1 MTSYKTD
8 GSVGPWAPEKLEILR
23 KYLEAYTTILKEQS
37 KWCKGYYY
45 IDALAGGGRAP
56 LRSAQGKNLSAE
68 NPQLELLGYTASSQD
83 EQQFVEGSPR
93 VALGISNPFTRYLF
107 IDNQE
112 NRVRQLEELKK
123 DYADTRRIS
132 VLTGDANEIL
142 AASVVHNSKIDWK
155 IARAVVFLDPFG
167 LQVPWHTLELLAST
181 GAIEVIVNFPVGMA
195 LQRLLQRDGKISPE
209 RQDLLDEY
217 LGSPEW
223 RSVIY
228 EPQPTLFGMETHKA
242 DDSGEKL
249 AQWYADRM
257 KSLFGFGSS
266 PRLIRNAHGGHLYY
280 LIFAGP
286 NKTGAKIAE
295 DVLLGP
301 LG

>member
-8 GSVGPWAPEKLEILR
+8 GTVGSWALEKLEILR

-37 KWCKGYYY
+37 SWCKGYYF
-45 IDALAGGGRAP
+45 IDALAGGGKAP
-56 LRSAQGKNLSAE
+56 LRSAQNNNSSDE
-68 NPQLELLGYTASSQD
+68 NPQLEFLGYTASSQD

-93 VALGISNPFTRYLF
+93 IALDLSNPFTRYLF
-107 IDNQE
+107 IDNE
-112 NRVRQLEELKK
+112 KSRVWQLEELRK
-123 DYADTRRIS
+123 DYASARRIS
-132 VLTGDANEIL
+132 ILTGDANKIL
-142 AASVVHNSKIDWK
+142 ETSVVNNTKIDWK
-155 IARAVVFLDPFG
+155 FERAVVFLDPFG

-181 GAIEVIVNFPVGMA
+181 KAIEVIVNFPVGTA
-195 LQRLLQRDGKISPE
+195 LQRLLQRDGKIPPK
-209 RQDLLDEY
+209 RQDLLDTY
-217 LGSPEW
+217 LGSPKW

-228 EPQPTLFGMETHKA
+228 ETQPTLFGMEMHKTS
-242 DDSGEKL
+242 DSGEKL

>member
-8 GSVGPWAPEKLEILR
+8 GSVGSWAPEKLEILR
-23 KYLEAYTTILKEQS
+23 KYLEAYTTVLKEQS
-37 KWCKGYYY
+37 SWCKGYYY

-56 LRSAQGKNLSAE
+56 LRSTQNSNISDE
-68 NPQLELLGYTASSQD
+68 NPQLEFLGYTASSQD
-83 EQQFVEGSPR
+83 EQQFIEGSPR
-93 VALGISNPFTRYLF
+93 VALDLSNPFTRYLF
-107 IDNQE
+107 IDKQE
-112 NRVRQLEELKK
+112 NRVQQLEELKR
-123 DYADTRRIS
+123 DYGDTKQIS
-132 VLTGDANEIL
+132 IRTGDANEIL
-142 AASVVHNSKIDWK
+142 ESSIVNNAKIDWK
-155 IARAVVFLDPFG
+155 SSRAVVFLDPFG
-167 LQVPWHTLELLAST
+167 LQIPWRTLEGLAST
-181 GAIEVIVNFPVGMA
+181 KAIEVIVNFPVGMA
-195 LQRLLQRDGKISPE
+195 LQRLLQRDGKITPE

-223 RSVIY
+223 RSVVY
-228 EPQPTLFGMETHKA
+228 EKQPTLFGMETHKA
-242 DDSGEKL
+242 GDSGEKL
-249 AQWYADRM
+249 ALWYADRM

-301 LG
+301 IG